1 MLKKVLICLLLGLT
15 VLALPSASFAQDPNS
30 DWQVILMDRNAG
42 EILFISP
49 SGTTR
54 TAIPGYA
61 DFGTVYNPI
70 ISSDGQTLAFA
81 TTTNVSA
88 TEPALATIYLAD
100 LVSETCCTQLP
111 DPLPAGADTV
121 FLGGFS
127 PDNTQ
132 LVAALAKA
140 NPSASSTGVS
150 GIIATFNVADGSL
163 AATLALS
170 TLPQTT
176 DIPITAAV
184 FGRWTPEGIEIAPSC
199 VACQQPTSGQYS
211 IWDPATD
218 NLTPTQNI
226 FNQLWQPLSST
237 REAIFAAIDPTYPNA
252 PDDQF
257 MRIPS
262 NVVHYFPTTTST
274 IDPLPIYND
283 PQNPAIKTVSW
294 VLDAQAILVTKLSGT
309 NGALVFRDGTQ
320 ASVEI
325 PETATFL
332 AGTPDGWLM
341 VNLGALQ
348 HYQFADN
355 TLTVNEVGQ
364 ITGFINI
371 LQGPPLG
378 DPNTIGFLPILPP
391 TP

>member
-1 MLKKVLICLLLGLT
+1 MLKKILICLLLAL
-15 VLALPSASFAQDPNS
+15 VLLVLPSAGLAQDP
-30 DWQVILMDRNAG
+30 DWRVVLMDRNAG

-49 SGTTR
+49 SGTTN

-70 ISSDGQTLAFA
+70 ISSNGQILAFA
-81 TTTNVSA
+81 STANTA
-88 TEPALATIYLAD
+88 TDEPTLATIYLAD
-100 LVSETCCTQLP
+100 LVNETCCTQLP
-111 DPLPAGADTV
+111 DPLPAGADTI

-140 NPSASSTGVS
+140 NPGGSSTGTS

-170 TLPQTT
+170 SLPQTT
-176 DIPITAAV
+176 DTPITAAV
-184 FGRWTPEGIEIAPSC
+184 FGRWTAQGIEIAPSC

-218 NLTPTQNI
+218 SLTPTENI
-226 FNQLWQPLSST
+226 FNQFWQSLGT
-237 REAIFAAIDPTYPNA
+237 TGEAIFAAIDPIYPNA

-257 MRIPS
+257 MRIPA
-262 NVVHYFPTTTST
+262 NVVQYFPTTASN

-294 VLDAQAILVTKLSGT
+294 VLNAQAVLVTKLSGT
-309 NGALVFRDGTQ
+309 EGALVFRDGSQ
-320 ASVEI
+320 ASVAI

-355 TLTVNEVGQ
+355 NLTVNEVGQ

-371 LQGPPLG
+371 LQNPTLG
-378 DPNTIGFLPILPP
+378 DPSTIGFLPILPP